1 MYNGIGLQTP
11 RGSGTNGYIQSNK
24 FFVRPKTGKVAE
36 NTRGFEGDQGMA
48 GVSRKANKDIL
59 EHDRKRQIEL
69 KLVVLEDKLTD
80 QGYTDAEIA
89 EKLAEARTTLEAAAS
104 SEDTGVFSL
113 DKKVADTQSHQIAA
127 RKEKQMETLRAA
139 FGIRDA
145 EPDEEEEGEID
156 DGLGS
161 SQKNGMDDD
170 GKHQKREHS
179 FLDRD
184 SGWKKRTEEKNK
196 SEKDVLKK
204 STKESTRKK
213 EEYRKRRHGD
223 ESSDTDDS
231 ARNSRAVRKKHRKHS
246 NGSDDEDFDK
256 KRLVAKKLK
265 KNRRHDSDDSD
276 SATSDD
282 SGSSST
288 DDSDSATS
296 YDSFDTDGSA
306 RNLKAVRKKHRRS
319 GRGSD
324 KEDKKYKVAQKH
336 KKSRRNDSD
345 DTDSATSD
353 DDVSKKNSRKQ
364 AKKSEKSHKRHDS
377 DDDSSTDEDLSK
389 ARSIKGKV
397 HTRRTERRHDSED
410 ESDPASGKKAMNDRV
425 KEEMNQH
432 TSHRRHEDSFD
443 VKDRNRRADGNG
455 KGNRRHDVDSESDS
469 EMKMKNDRI
478 KEETNQHGSR
488 RGHED
493 TFGGEDRNKRK
504 NDRIEEQRSHYD
516 KYKRHNGDSDGEDRN
531 RWMADGN
538 KNDYRRHDVDSES
551 DYEKST
557 KPPHGATERS
567 QRSGKSD
574 HKFDN
579 SDASSDEKIQKH
591 RSRRHDSDDVE
602 LDSRSRYGRKG
613 SKIVRQTTVEKRL
626 VSSDSDTSDDSLA
639 KDNESDFG
647 TGARDYADNKIQRRK
662 SVIESKVEYRDD
674 VSRRVQRTSPEHDF
688 RSGGGLGDE
697 KRREISG
704 SSDDESPNKN
714 VKKSSEL
721 VGSKRFNDEVADE
734 PRSRIYKKDDEQ
746 HVGRTDQ
753 EFEQR
758 GGQRHVRSDEEQRV
772 RKHGRDEDDYK
783 YRRYERG
790 NDDEYHGNRS
800 YRRDEEQ
807 KHKDIDRDRQ
817 SDYSKRPRYD
827 DSRSSERRRHDYERR
842 KDDMARR

>member
-231 ARNSRAVRKKHRKHS
+231 ARNSRAV
-246 NGSDDEDFDK
+246 
-256 KRLVAKKLK
+256 
-265 KNRRHDSDDSD
+265 
-276 SATSDD
+276 
-282 SGSSST
+282 
-288 DDSDSATS
+288 
-296 YDSFDTDGSA
+296 
-306 RNLKAVRKKHRRS
+306 
-319 GRGSD
+319 
-324 KEDKKYKVAQKH
+324 AQKH

-443 VKDRNRRADGNG
+443 VKDRNRRNDGNG
-455 KGNRRHDVDSESDS
+455 KGNRRHDVDSESDG